1 MLKHRETFDR
11 EHRGLLE
18 ALERRDGEAAA
29 TLLERHLI
37 GAAGHLIH
45 ELKGIEAIATG
56 TAVSR
61 SIG

>member
-18 ALERRDGEAAA
+18 ALEKRDGDAAA
-29 TLLERHLI
+29 ALLEQHI
-37 GAAGHLIH
+37 TGAAGHLIH
-45 ELKGIEAIATG
+45 ELKGVEATASG
-56 TAVSR
+56 TAASR